1 MLNPNLRFNSL
12 YSQNLFEEHN
22 KVIVDNFWSLKPQ
35 SFSNQNLEYAY
46 GKTVSALAQHLQ
58 NLQNQLI
65 ALETQKFQNL
75 KIQENQERLI
85 KDLKT
90 STMSTSQT
98 SCLNSQPEMLKLI
111 MKSTLMFEQYEKL
124 VKNLIGVDN
133 YSLVETFFLQTQY
146 NKVFKNQELLYTHF
160 GTKNVGIKTG
170 YMAYHDP

>member
-1 MLNPNLRFNSL
+1 ML
-12 YSQNLFEEHN
+12 
-22 KVIVDNFWSLKPQ
+22 V
-35 SFSNQNLEYAY
+35 
-46 GKTVSALAQHLQ
+46 LAQHLQ

-90 STMSTSQT
+90 SIVSTHQT
-98 SCLNSQPEMLKLI
+98 SCSNSQPEMLNLI
-111 MKSTLMFEQYEKL
+111 KKSALLSEQYEKFV

-146 NKVFKNQELLYTHF
+146 NKVFVWERE
-160 GTKNVGIKTG
+160 
-170 YMAYHDP
+170 